1 MCRACRALVPARVVE
16 ENGAVFQERL
26 CPKCGTSR
34 ARIADGL
41 EWYLDRTATPVRCQ
55 PPRLP
60 GGEVRLGC
68 PHDCG
73 LCAFHA
79 NACHL
84 PVFSV
89 TNACNMDCPIC
100 FTYNRPDEKYFMS
113 REELRAVFDDYFAF
127 VYYQYYR
134 ERGMALDTAFDP
146 RLLAQIGLP
155 PQASADDIKRR
166 FRELAKK
173 YHPDAGGDSAHFI
186 ELMDVYSR
194 LK

>member
-1 MCRACRALVPARVVE
+1 MVVAQLKRKLKDLRQAEIAIRFGREPLRPTVKLVWNEFFSLKTDTPA
-16 ENGAVFQERL
+16 A
-26 CPKCGTSR
+26 
-34 ARIADGL
+34 AR
-41 EWYLDRTATPVRCQ
+41 YTLDD
-55 PPRLP
+55 L
-60 GGEVRLGC
+60 
-68 PHDCG
+68 
-73 LCAFHA
+73 A
-79 NACHL
+79 N
-84 PVFSV
+84 
-89 TNACNMDCPIC
+89 
-100 FTYNRPDEKYFMS
+100 MS

-194 LK
+194 LKEIGD